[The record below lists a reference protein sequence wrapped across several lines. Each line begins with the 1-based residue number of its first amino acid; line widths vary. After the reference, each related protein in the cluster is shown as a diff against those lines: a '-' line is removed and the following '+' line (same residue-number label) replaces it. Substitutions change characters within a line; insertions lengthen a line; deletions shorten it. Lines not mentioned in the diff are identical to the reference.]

1 MPWTYEC
8 HACDAASPHRHDRR
22 ADAETEMAE
31 HRQTTHGGLAPTA
44 GDSIQRVHADGRG
57 DGILP
62 AGWPIAL
69 LILLALVLANCW
81 GR

>member
-8 HACDAASPHRHDRR
+8 HACDATSPHRHDHRT
-22 ADAETEMAE
+22 DAETEMTE
-31 HRQTTHGGLAPTA
+31 HRQTAHGGLAPAA
-44 GDSIQRVHADGRG
+44 GDEIQRVHADGRG

-69 LILLALVLANCW
+69 LILLALILANCW

>member
-1 MPWTYEC
+1 MPWIYEC
-8 HACDAASPHRHDRR
+8 RACDAASPSRHDHQ
-22 ADAETEMAE
+22 ADAEEEMAE
-31 HRQTTHGGLAPTA
+31 HRHTAHGGLAPTT
-44 GDSIQRVHADGRG
+44 GDTIRRVHADGRG

-69 LILLALVLANCW
+69 LILLTLVLTNCW